1 MPLSSILTPIN
12 LTLIILVVTAIF
24 FMRGKVRS
32 DLIALCSLLALALCK
47 IITPAQAL
55 AGFSSSVVIMMI
67 GLFIVG
73 AAIFRTGLAKM
84 ISSKILG
91 LAGNSENKLFIL
103 VMVVTAAVG
112 AFVSNTGTVAVMMPI
127 VVSMAASANISSRRY
142 LMPLAF
148 ASSMGLFTLISTP
161 PNLVIQESLVEN
173 NYEPLGFFSFAPIGF
188 VCLIIGIIVL
198 FFLSKLL
205 VSKHDST
212 MSTDKKGRTLTDLV
226 EAYNLAHQSY
236 RIDVTSDS
244 PIIGKPL
251 TESKIATQYNISIVK
266 IVRRDKSSRFRK
278 TYIEEVAGPKSV
290 IEKGDILYCQGEKS
304 CIDRFVSENIF
315 TLSEDPF
322 KDGFIGFQESGIA
335 EIFIMPNSRL
345 INRTISE
352 IQFREEY
359 NVNVL
364 GIQHDREYRM
374 NEIRNV
380 KLHSGDALL
389 VQGTWEDLAKLDDR
403 QHDLVLV
410 GQPLKEASKVTLDQ
424 KAPIAAGIMLLMIIA
439 MVTNIVA
446 PVIAVLVASV
456 LMIVTGCLRN
466 MEEAYSNINWESIV
480 LIGAMMP
487 MATAFSNTGVD
498 KLISSALVNQLGN
511 MGPYALLAGIYF
523 CTSLL
528 TLFISNTATAIL
540 FAPIAM
546 QASIGMGV
554 SPYPL
559 LFAVA
564 VGASMCF
571 ASPFSTPP
579 NALVMSAGRYT
590 FMDYIKVGLPLQV
603 IMGIIMVV
611 VLPLIFPF

>member
-32 DLIALCSLLALALCK
+32 DLIALCSLLALALSK

-205 VSKHDST
+205 VSKHDPT

-603 IMGIIMVV
+603 IMGIIMVL